1 MGPAT
6 LTHPAGD
13 ISLTDEEV
21 RVLAV
26 LGSGATSDATARRLD
41 ISART
46 VRRRVRRVCERVG
59 VDTTVQA
66 VAWAARRGYI

>member
-1 MGPAT
+1 MSPAT
-6 LTHPAGD
+6 LTQPSHD
-13 ISLTDEEV
+13 VSLTGEEI

-41 ISART
+41 ISPRT

>member
-6 LTHPAGD
+6 LAQPREDA
-13 ISLTDEEV
+13 SLTDEEV

-41 ISART
+41 VSPRT

-59 VDTTVQA
+59 VATTVQV
-66 VAWAARRGYI
+66 VAWAARRGHI